1 MSGMQD
7 DGDAPEMVAGEYVL
21 GTLDQ
26 TGADAARARLGTD
39 PAFAAEVRAWERQ
52 LFPLTALVAAVD
64 PPAAVWTRVEDT
76 TGGATVTALPTGKPP
91 RAAND
96 NPARAWRAT
105 AIVAL
110 AACACLAAF
119 VVTRPAAPPAFAVL
133 VPTGSPAPVLV
144 ALAGANG
151 SLVLRP
157 SGVITVAADHDLQL
171 WSLAAGATT
180 PQSLGVLPAAGTQV
194 PPGIAQGTQLL
205 VSLEPK
211 GGSPTGLPTGPVVYG
226 GVLRGL

>member
-1 MSGMQD
+1 MSGAQD
-7 DGDAPEMVAGEYVL
+7 EIDAPEMLAGEYVL
-21 GTLDQ
+21 GTLDA
-26 TGADAARARLGTD
+26 GEADAARTRLGTD
-39 PAFAAEVRAWERQ
+39 PAFASEVRAWERQ
-52 LFPLTALVAAVD
+52 LFPLTALVPAVE
-64 PPAAVWTRVEDT
+64 PPPAVWTRIEDT
-76 TGGATVTALPTGKPP
+76 TGGATVTPFPVGSAP

-96 NPARAWRAT
+96 NPARVWRAT

-133 VPTGSPAPVLV
+133 APTGGAAPVLV

-151 SLVLRP
+151 ALLLRP
-157 SGVITVAADHDLQL
+157 SGVITVAADRDLQL
-171 WSLAAGATT
+171 WSLPAGAKK

-211 GGSPTGLPTGPVVYG
+211 GGSPTGQPTGPVVYG